1 MNIRHSFTNEIFLT
15 KKKIDVEEWQVLFC
29 ELLKLGGAFS
39 KWRVAISII
48 NHQIRFYLQTPYNLP
63 ATLNKM
69 DFFLFKAA
77 AFPLIPPT
85 QSRFR
90 PFMRRGN
97 LIDLINYA
105 SVRRYGDLRYV
116 TIDFCALSYEN
127 FCAKTKLYFFK
138 EGEYTLRQSFALSPS
153 ELLSLDFAASKSFT
167 CKTQPKYTETSKI
180 LEFLHNDSN
189 LAMFSIDV
197 FPYLT
202 ERHFLRLSDYDF
214 DKHSLVLGSS
224 GSGKSKFLSSFIA
237 NLYQDQVLR
246 PKYKVVVIDPHASLE
261 NDVGGLG
268 RVIDFLEPTRSIDPF
283 SNVTSDINSSSELL
297 LDLFKTLLAE
307 QYNSKLERVL
317 HHSIYLL
324 LANRSLNCSSLRRLL
339 TDLEYRNILIK
350 KLTNSLP
357 ISVINFFLS
366 DFNELRTKSYSE
378 AISPIIAFLDEME
391 MVPVF
396 SQTDFANNLTD
407 TINQNF
413 LTLFSL
419 NRIKLGTKVTKTIAG
434 LIMEQLLMI
443 AESSK
448 YSEHIILIIDE
459 VAVVENPILAR
470 LLSEARK
477 YNMSL
482 MLVGQFFNQFSSGLQ
497 NSVFANVVNYYLF
510 RLSRLEATLLAD
522 CLDFKIPADETRDY
536 KIKILSGL
544 DNRKCMARI
553 SINGKLFPAFKANTL
568 NFVPLTGEKYG

>member
-1 MNIRHSFTNEIFLT
+1 MKAQHFFTHEIFLT
-15 KKKIDVEEWQVLFC
+15 KKKIGIEEWRVLFC
-29 ELLKLGGAFS
+29 ELLRLGGVFS
-39 KWRVAISII
+39 KWQIVISVI

-63 ATLNKM
+63 ATINKM
-69 DFFLFKAA
+69 SSFLFKATVL
-77 AFPLIPPT
+77 PLIPPA

-90 PFMRRGN
+90 PFIRHGN
-97 LIDLINYA
+97 LIELIDYA
-105 SVRRYGDLRYV
+105 SVHRYGDLRYA
-116 TIDFCALSYEN
+116 TINFRALSYEN
-127 FCAKTKLYFFK
+127 FYAKTQLYFFK
-138 EGEYTLRQSFALSPS
+138 EGEYILRQSFAQSPS
-153 ELLSLDFAASKSFT
+153 ELLSLDFVASKSFT

-180 LEFLHNDSN
+180 LEFLHNDSD

-202 ERHFLRLSDYDF
+202 KQHFLRLSDYDF

-224 GSGKSKFLSSFIA
+224 GTGKSKFLSSFIT
-237 NLYQDQVLR
+237 NLYQDQALR

-261 NDVGGLG
+261 NDVGKLG
-268 RVIDFLEPTRSIDPF
+268 QVIDFLEPTRSIDPF

-317 HHSIYLL
+317 RHSVYLL
-324 LANRSLNCSSLRRLL
+324 LANQSLNCFSLRRLL
-339 TDLEYRNILIK
+339 TDLEYRNILVK
-350 KLTNSLP
+350 NPKNNLP
-357 ISVINFFLS
+357 MSIINFFLS
-366 DFNELRTKSYSE
+366 DFNELRTRSYSE

-396 SQTDFANNLTD
+396 SQTDFTNNLTE

-419 NRIKLGTKVTKTIAG
+419 DRIKLGTKVTQTIAG

-448 YSEHIILIIDE
+448 CSKHVILIIDE

-522 CLDFKIPADETRDY
+522 CLDFKISTDETRNS
-536 KIKILSGL
+536 KIKILSEL
-544 DNRKCMARI
+544 DSRKCMTRI
-553 SINGKLFPAFKANTL
+553 SINGKLFPAFRANTP
-568 NFVPLTGEKYG
+568 NFVPLTGDNYG